1 MTENNE
7 KRERTKTVMLG
18 PDITKEIRSQLEEY
32 NLESLFD
39 DDKGNIKEKEKLA
52 DTLPQNFFYNNGTP
66 ESNDSNDSND
76 GGDKNKRKDT
86 TDVVVNDDKDYSI
99 FAGENPIKQIQE
111 SLANNEEV
119 LVNNGNKEHQKLEV
133 SRAKKETEEI
143 ASKIIKDLVLDQIEQ
158 ESSVKN
164 SLIKELESENEMFEK
179 FEYKNGTKSQNDN
192 EKQEKENIYNILNIE
207 DTNNQGLEN
216 NNSNETNNYSS
227 SIFDDI
233 GGEVNN
239 GLSDNN
245 EPISHGMILQKGAS
259 QANDTNNNIANTS
272 HVNKNN
278 QEQEALVTPKK
289 ENDEYKA
296 TQLKLEDKFKDIR
309 NGIYWKEQTPLIG
322 FLITFNN
329 NPNGDF
335 YELREGKLVITS
347 QMNKNMNSL
356 VINDESI
363 AVMHAVMKITS
374 NKITLLDPFGENVTT
389 LKHFNSDE
397 VIELSEESEII
408 KDKDIVTF
416 GNVTFKVCLI

>member
-52 DTLPQNFFYNNGTP
+52 DTLPQNFFYNNGKP
-66 ESNDSNDSND
+66 ESNDSNDGD
-76 GGDKNKRKDT
+76 DKNKRKDT
-86 TDVVVNDDKDYSI
+86 TDVVINDDKDYSI

-119 LVNNGNKEHQKLEV
+119 LVNNCNKEHQKLEV

-245 EPISHGMILQKGAS
+245 EPISHGMILQKGAL

>member
-66 ESNDSNDSND
+66 ESNDSNDGD
-76 GGDKNKRKDT
+76 DKNKRKDT
-86 TDVVVNDDKDYSI
+86 TDVVINDDKDYSI

-119 LVNNGNKEHQKLEV
+119 LVNNCNKEHQKLEV

-179 FEYKNGTKSQNDN
+179 FEYKNGTKSQND
-192 EKQEKENIYNILNIE
+192 KENIYNILNIE

-259 QANDTNNNIANTS
+259 QAHDTNNNIANTS

>member
-52 DTLPQNFFYNNGTP
+52 DTLPQNFFYNNGKP
-66 ESNDSNDSND
+66 ESNDSNDGD
-76 GGDKNKRKDT
+76 DKNKRKDT
-86 TDVVVNDDKDYSI
+86 TDVVINDDKDYSI

-119 LVNNGNKEHQKLEV
+119 LVNNCNKEHQKLEV

-216 NNSNETNNYSS
+216 NNSNKTNNYSS

>member
-52 DTLPQNFFYNNGTP
+52 DTLPQNFFYNNGKP
-66 ESNDSNDSND
+66 ESNDSNDGD
-76 GGDKNKRKDT
+76 DKNKRKDT
-86 TDVVVNDDKDYSI
+86 TDVVINDDKDYSI

-119 LVNNGNKEHQKLEV
+119 LVNNCNKEHQKLEV

-179 FEYKNGTKSQNDN
+179 FEYKNGTKSQND
-192 EKQEKENIYNILNIE
+192 KENIYNILNIE

-289 ENDEYKA
+289 ENDEYQA

>member
-52 DTLPQNFFYNNGTP
+52 DTLPQNFFYNNGKP
-66 ESNDSNDSND
+66 ESNDSNN
-76 GGDKNKRKDT
+76 GNDKNKRKDT
-86 TDVVVNDDKDYSI
+86 TDVVINDDKDYSI

-119 LVNNGNKEHQKLEV
+119 LVNNCNKEHQKLEV

-207 DTNNQGLEN
+207 DTNNQGLKN

-245 EPISHGMILQKGAS
+245 EPISHGMILQKGAL

>member
-52 DTLPQNFFYNNGTP
+52 DTLPQNFFYNNGKP
-66 ESNDSNDSND
+66 ESNDSNDGD
-76 GGDKNKRKDT
+76 DKNKRKDT
-86 TDVVVNDDKDYSI
+86 TDVVINDDKDYSI

-119 LVNNGNKEHQKLEV
+119 LVNNCNKEHQKLEV

-192 EKQEKENIYNILNIE
+192 EKQEKENIYNVLNIE

-216 NNSNETNNYSS
+216 NNLNETNNYSS

>member
-52 DTLPQNFFYNNGTP
+52 DTLPQNFFYNNGKP
-66 ESNDSNDSND
+66 ESNDSNDGD
-76 GGDKNKRKDT
+76 DKNKRKDT
-86 TDVVVNDDKDYSI
+86 TDVVINDDKDYSI

-119 LVNNGNKEHQKLEV
+119 LVNNCNKEHQKLEV

-179 FEYKNGTKSQNDN
+179 FEYKNGTKSQND
-192 EKQEKENIYNILNIE
+192 KENIYNILNIE

-272 HVNKNN
+272 HVNKSN

>member
-52 DTLPQNFFYNNGTP
+52 DTLPQNFFYNNGKP
-66 ESNDSNDSND
+66 ESNDSNDGD
-76 GGDKNKRKDT
+76 DKNKRKDT
-86 TDVVVNDDKDYSI
+86 TDVVINDDKDYSI

-119 LVNNGNKEHQKLEV
+119 LVNNCNKEHQKLEV

-179 FEYKNGTKSQNDN
+179 FEYKNGTKSQND
-192 EKQEKENIYNILNIE
+192 KENIYNILNIE

-245 EPISHGMILQKGAS
+245 EPISHGMILQKGVS

-363 AVMHAVMKITS
+363 AVMHTVMKITS
-374 NKITLLDPFGENVTT
+374 NKIALLDPFGENVTT

>member
-52 DTLPQNFFYNNGTP
+52 DTLPQNFFYNNGKP
-66 ESNDSNDSND
+66 ESNDSNDGD
-76 GGDKNKRKDT
+76 DKNKRKDT
-86 TDVVVNDDKDYSI
+86 TDVVINDDKDYSI

-119 LVNNGNKEHQKLEV
+119 LVNNCNKEHQKLEV

-207 DTNNQGLEN
+207 DTNSQGLEN

-245 EPISHGMILQKGAS
+245 EPISHGMILQKGVS

>member
-52 DTLPQNFFYNNGTP
+52 DTLPQNFFYNNGKP
-66 ESNDSNDSND
+66 ESNDSNDGD
-76 GGDKNKRKDT
+76 DKNKRKDT
-86 TDVVVNDDKDYSI
+86 TDVVINDDKDYSI

-111 SLANNEEV
+111 SLANKEEV
-119 LVNNGNKEHQKLEV
+119 LVNNCNKEHQKLEV

-158 ESSVKN
+158 ESAVKN
-164 SLIKELESENEMFEK
+164 SLIKELKSKNEMFEK
-179 FEYKNGTKSQNDN
+179 FEYKNGIKSQNDN

-296 TQLKLEDKFKDIR
+296 TQLKLEDKLKDIR
-309 NGIYWKEQTPLIG
+309 HGIYWKEQTPLIG

-408 KDKDIVTF
+408 KEKDIVTF

>member
-52 DTLPQNFFYNNGTP
+52 DTLPQNFFYNNGKP
-66 ESNDSNDSND
+66 ESNDSNDGD
-76 GGDKNKRKDT
+76 DKNKRKDT
-86 TDVVVNDDKDYSI
+86 TDVVINDDKDYSI

-119 LVNNGNKEHQKLEV
+119 LVNNCNKEHQKLEV

-179 FEYKNGTKSQNDN
+179 FEYKNGTKSQNDK

-207 DTNNQGLEN
+207 DTNNQGLKN

>member
-52 DTLPQNFFYNNGTP
+52 DTLPQNFFYNNGKP
-66 ESNDSNDSND
+66 ESNDSNDGD
-76 GGDKNKRKDT
+76 DKNKRKDT
-86 TDVVVNDDKDYSI
+86 TDVVINDDKDYSI

-119 LVNNGNKEHQKLEV
+119 LVNNCNKEHQKLEV

-207 DTNNQGLEN
+207 DTNNQGLKN

>member
-52 DTLPQNFFYNNGTP
+52 DTLPQNFFYNNGKP
-66 ESNDSNDSND
+66 ESNDSNDGD
-76 GGDKNKRKDT
+76 DKNKRKDT
-86 TDVVVNDDKDYSI
+86 TDVVINDDKDYSI

-119 LVNNGNKEHQKLEV
+119 LVNNCNKEHQKLEV

-179 FEYKNGTKSQNDN
+179 FEYKNGTKSQND
-192 EKQEKENIYNILNIE
+192 KENIYNILNIE

-245 EPISHGMILQKGAS
+245 EPISHGMILQKGVS

>member
-39 DDKGNIKEKEKLA
+39 DDKGNMKEKEKLA
-52 DTLPQNFFYNNGTP
+52 DTLPQNFFYNNGKP
-66 ESNDSNDSND
+66 ESNDSNDGN
-76 GGDKNKRKDT
+76 DKNKRKDT
-86 TDVVVNDDKDYSI
+86 TDVVINDDKDYSI

-119 LVNNGNKEHQKLEV
+119 LVNNCNKEHQKLEV

>member
-52 DTLPQNFFYNNGTP
+52 DTLPQNFFYNNGKP
-66 ESNDSNDSND
+66 ESNDSNDGD
-76 GGDKNKRKDT
+76 DKNKRKDT
-86 TDVVVNDDKDYSI
+86 TDVVINDDKDYSI

-119 LVNNGNKEHQKLEV
+119 LVNNCNKEHQKLEV

-207 DTNNQGLEN
+207 DTNNQGLKN

-289 ENDEYKA
+289 ENDECKA

>member
-52 DTLPQNFFYNNGTP
+52 DTLPQNFFYNNGKP
-66 ESNDSNDSND
+66 ESNDSNDGD
-76 GGDKNKRKDT
+76 DKNKRKDT
-86 TDVVVNDDKDYSI
+86 ADVVINDDKDYSI

-119 LVNNGNKEHQKLEV
+119 LVNNCNKEHQKLEV

-179 FEYKNGTKSQNDN
+179 FEYKNGTKSQND
-192 EKQEKENIYNILNIE
+192 KENIYNILNIE

>member
-52 DTLPQNFFYNNGTP
+52 DTLPQNFFYNNGKP
-66 ESNDSNDSND
+66 ESNDSNDGD
-76 GGDKNKRKDT
+76 DKNKRKDT
-86 TDVVVNDDKDYSI
+86 TDVVINDDKDYSI

-119 LVNNGNKEHQKLEV
+119 LVNNCNKEHQKLEV

-179 FEYKNGTKSQNDN
+179 FEYKNGTKSQND
-192 EKQEKENIYNILNIE
+192 KENIYNILNIE

-296 TQLKLEDKFKDIR
+296 TQLKLEDRFKDIR

>member
-39 DDKGNIKEKEKLA
+39 DDKRNIKEKEKLA
-52 DTLPQNFFYNNGTP
+52 DTLPQNFFYNNGKP
-66 ESNDSNDSND
+66 ESNDSNDGD
-76 GGDKNKRKDT
+76 DKNKRKDT
-86 TDVVVNDDKDYSI
+86 TDVVINDDKDYSI

-119 LVNNGNKEHQKLEV
+119 LVNNCNKEHQKLEV

-179 FEYKNGTKSQNDN
+179 FEYKNGTKSQND
-192 EKQEKENIYNILNIE
+192 KENIYNILNIE

>member
-52 DTLPQNFFYNNGTP
+52 DTLPQNFFYNNGKP
-66 ESNDSNDSND
+66 ESNDSNDGD
-76 GGDKNKRKDT
+76 DKNKRKDT
-86 TDVVVNDDKDYSI
+86 TDVVINDDKDYSI

-119 LVNNGNKEHQKLEV
+119 LVNNCNKEHQKLEV

-309 NGIYWKEQTPLIG
+309 NGIYWKDQTPLIG

>member
-52 DTLPQNFFYNNGTP
+52 DTLPQNFFYNNGKP
-66 ESNDSNDSND
+66 ESNDSNDGD
-76 GGDKNKRKDT
+76 DKNKRKDT
-86 TDVVVNDDKDYSI
+86 TDVVINDDKDYSI

-119 LVNNGNKEHQKLEV
+119 LVNNCNKEHQKLEV

-179 FEYKNGTKSQNDN
+179 FEYKNGTKSQNDK

-216 NNSNETNNYSS
+216 KNLNETNNYSS

-239 GLSDNN
+239 GLNDNN

-259 QANDTNNNIANTS
+259 QANDTNNKIANTS

>member
-7 KRERTKTVMLG
+7 KRVRTKTVMLG

-52 DTLPQNFFYNNGTP
+52 DTLPQNFFYNNGKP
-66 ESNDSNDSND
+66 ESNDSNDGD
-76 GGDKNKRKDT
+76 DKNKRKDT
-86 TDVVVNDDKDYSI
+86 TDVVINDDKDYSI

-119 LVNNGNKEHQKLEV
+119 LVNNCNKEHQKLEV

-207 DTNNQGLEN
+207 DTNSQGLEN

>member
-52 DTLPQNFFYNNGTP
+52 DTLPQNFFYNNGKP
-66 ESNDSNDSND
+66 ESNDSNDGD
-76 GGDKNKRKDT
+76 DKNKRKDT
-86 TDVVVNDDKDYSI
+86 TDVVINDDKDYSI

-119 LVNNGNKEHQKLEV
+119 LVNNCNKEHQKLEV

-179 FEYKNGTKSQNDN
+179 FEYKNGTKSQND
-192 EKQEKENIYNILNIE
+192 KENIYNILNIE

>member
-52 DTLPQNFFYNNGTP
+52 DTLPQNFFYNNGKP
-66 ESNDSNDSND
+66 ESNDSNDGD
-76 GGDKNKRKDT
+76 DKNKRKDT
-86 TDVVVNDDKDYSI
+86 TDVVINDDKDYSI

-119 LVNNGNKEHQKLEV
+119 LVNNCNKEHQKLEV

-245 EPISHGMILQKGAS
+245 EPVSHGMILQKGAL

>member
-52 DTLPQNFFYNNGTP
+52 DTLPQNFFYNNGKP
-66 ESNDSNDSND
+66 ESNDSNDGD
-76 GGDKNKRKDT
+76 DKNKRKDT
-86 TDVVVNDDKDYSI
+86 TDVVINDDKDYSI

-119 LVNNGNKEHQKLEV
+119 LVNNCNKEHQKLEV

-179 FEYKNGTKSQNDN
+179 FEYKNGIKSQNDN

-347 QMNKNMNSL
+347 QMNKNINSL

-397 VIELSEESEII
+397 VIELSEESIII
-408 KDKDIVTF
+408 KEKDKVSFGYVT
-416 GNVTFKVCLI
+416 VKVCLI

>member
-52 DTLPQNFFYNNGTP
+52 DTLPQNFFYNNGKP
-66 ESNDSNDSND
+66 ESNDSNDGD
-76 GGDKNKRKDT
+76 DKNKRKDT
-86 TDVVVNDDKDYSI
+86 TDVVINDDKDYSI

-119 LVNNGNKEHQKLEV
+119 LVNNCNKEHQKLEV

>member
-52 DTLPQNFFYNNGTP
+52 DTLPQNFFYNNGKP
-66 ESNDSNDSND
+66 ESNDSNDGD
-76 GGDKNKRKDT
+76 DKNKRKDT
-86 TDVVVNDDKDYSI
+86 TDVVINDDKDYSI

-119 LVNNGNKEHQKLEV
+119 LVNNCNKEHQKLEV

-179 FEYKNGTKSQNDN
+179 FEYKNGTKSQND
-192 EKQEKENIYNILNIE
+192 KENIYNILNIE
-207 DTNNQGLEN
+207 DTNNQGLKN

>member
-52 DTLPQNFFYNNGTP
+52 DTLPQNFFYNNGKP
-66 ESNDSNDSND
+66 ESNDSNDGD
-76 GGDKNKRKDT
+76 DKNKRKDT
-86 TDVVVNDDKDYSI
+86 TDVVINDDKDYSI

-119 LVNNGNKEHQKLEV
+119 LVNNCNKEHQKLEV

-179 FEYKNGTKSQNDN
+179 FEYKNGTKSQND
-192 EKQEKENIYNILNIE
+192 KENIYNILNIE

-216 NNSNETNNYSS
+216 NNLNETNNYSS